1 MISVIEHFN
10 LGGLGG
16 VGGGENQIMWIY
28 EIFASNAQSEPLPN
42 TTSSV

>member
-16 VGGGENQIMWIY
+16 GGR
-28 EIFASNAQSEPLPN
+28 EPDNVDLRN
-42 TTSSV
+42 ICE

>member
-16 VGGGENQIMWIY
+16 GGEKPIMGIY
-28 EIFASNAQSEPLPN
+28 EKFASNAHSEPLPN

>member
-10 LGGLGG
+10 LGGLG
-16 VGGGENQIMWIY
+16 GGGENQIMWIY

>member
-16 VGGGENQIMWIY
+16 GGGGEPDNVDLLKIC
-28 EIFASNAQSEPLPN
+28 E
-42 TTSSV
+42 